1 MSSFVTVEREIR
13 APRAQVLGFVS
24 VAANARHWIW
34 APAQVAT
41 IASERDVP
49 GGIKQLIDG
58 DGNKL
63 RDKVSEAGD
72 EVAVIE
78 SELRPRS
85 KDVPG
90 RHLRYEVAVTA
101 GTGTAIA
108 KLSLGFLDRDNPAS
122 TVEIRRWRRH
132 ATQCLGRLAGACEH
146 DVAE

>member
-24 VAANARHWIW
+24 VASNARRWVW

-41 IASERDVP
+41 IASEREVP
-49 GGIKQLIDG
+49 GGVQQLIDG

-63 RDKVSEAGD
+63 RDRVAEAGD
-72 EVAVIE
+72 ETVVLE

-108 KLSLGFLDRDNPAS
+108 RLSLGFLDRDNPSS
-122 TVEIRRWRRH
+122 TVEVRRWRRH
-132 ATQCLGRLAGACEH
+132 ATQCLGRLAGACEP
-146 DVAE
+146 DLVE